1 MGSLAL
7 LYPGQGS
14 QYVGMGQA
22 LCADFPVARVTFEEA
37 SDVLGFD
44 LRKLCFEGDPA
55 QLTLTENAQP
65 ALLTAAIAALR
76 VYLREIGVIPEFTA
90 GHSLGE
96 ITALTGA
103 GAIDFADALRIV
115 RQRGRFMQ
123 EASALGMGSMMAFQ
137 GVELSLV
144 DAECAKV
151 NRDDF
156 TVVVS
161 NYNAPDQTVISGLTE
176 AVLKV
181 TERLAGHGAEAIP
194 LNVSAPF
201 HSPLMNAAAAQ
212 FAFEL
217 QKYRFHP
224 LRWPVISNVDAL
236 PYAGPERIPENLI
249 RQITGPVRWAAT
261 MEFLAQQ
268 GITEVIEIGPKN
280 VLKNLARRNLPA
292 IPAYSYDNQDDR
304 KILLRI
310 HSQATS
316 SPTEFKHTVV
326 TKCIQIAVCT
336 RNRNWNNDQYQ
347 KGVVEPYR
355 RVQGIQ
361 DELEREGREPTLE
374 EMKEA
379 LEMLQSVFATKQTPL
394 SEQVERF
401 NEIFMVTGTLFPDFK
416 MPGIEAT
423 REDAG

>member
-14 QYVGMGQA
+14 QYIGMGQA

-37 SDVLGFD
+37 NDVLRFD
-44 LRKLCFEGDPA
+44 LQKLCFEGDSA

-76 VYLREIGVIPEFTA
+76 VYLLEIGVIPEFTA

-103 GAIDFADALRIV
+103 GAIDFTDALRLV

-123 EASALGMGSMMAFQ
+123 EASTLGMGSMAAIR
-137 GVELSLV
+137 GVDQSLV
-144 DAECAKV
+144 EAECAKV
-151 NRDDF
+151 NRDNF

-161 NYNAPDQTVISGLTE
+161 NYNAPEQTVISGLTE
-176 AVLKV
+176 AVLTV
-181 TERLAGHGAEAIP
+181 TERLARHGAEAIP

-201 HSPLMNAAAAQ
+201 HSPLMAAVAAQ
-212 FAFEL
+212 FALEL
-217 QKYRFHP
+217 QKYQFHP
-224 LRWPVISNVDAL
+224 LRWPVISNVDVL
-236 PYAGPERIPENLI
+236 PYAGPERIAENLI
-249 RQITGPVRWAAT
+249 QQITGPVRWTST
-261 MEFLAQQ
+261 MEFLAKQ
-268 GITEVIEIGPKN
+268 GITEAIEIGPRN
-280 VLKNLARRNLPA
+280 VLKNLAQRNLPA
-292 IPAYSYDNQDDR
+292 IAAYSFDNQGDL
-304 KILLRI
+304 KILQQI
-310 HSQATS
+310 YSKTAP

-336 RNRNWNNDQYQ
+336 RNRNWNNDEYQ

-355 RVQGIQ
+355 RVQALQ
-361 DELEREGREPTLE
+361 DELERESREPTPE

-379 LEMLQSVFATKQTPL
+379 LEMLRSVFATKRTPL
-394 SEQVERF
+394 DEQVERF
-401 NEIFMVTGTLFPDFK
+401 NEVFLVTGTRALFPDF
-416 MPGIEAT
+416 
-423 REDAG
+423 